1 MKKKKKK
8 KYEYDGEYEALP
20 PWFKILVWIFI
31 IVALLTI
38 FKYPITD
45 ALSWYPGRPWYA
57 R

>member
-8 KYEYDGEYEALP
+8 EPNDFSEELP
-20 PWFKILVWIFI
+20 LWFKILLWVFI

-45 ALSWYPGRPWYA
+45 ALGWYPGRPWYV